1 MRTRPLRHT
10 LIPFALAAI
19 LLTGCGPE
27 QDARQ
32 QEQADRGN
40 GGNAGQASGSEAA
53 SSRASTPE
61 NTVRESTVVTGYTP
75 PEEPLSAPEPAV
87 APPVEEEPAGE
98 VIQLDAEPEGLV
110 ADAETGL
117 IAVGIR
123 DPKGLALV
131 DAESG
136 EVVRTTEQLPGA
148 PRHLGLAGPGGP
160 VLVPAEGAD
169 TLFQIGLP
177 DGEIVEETRVG
188 DLPHHADG
196 APGGRVFVINEKAST
211 ASVIEAGEVV
221 ETFET
226 PMNPGGV
233 TVTEGGLLG
242 IVGVK
247 GLALEVFEADT
258 LESLGRVDAG
268 EGPTHVQA
276 GPDERFYV
284 ADTRGDAVLVY
295 RPRPE
300 PGRIA
305 RVPLPD
311 GSPYGLD
318 VDPEREHLWVT
329 LTGQNRLVHYDIS
342 GDAPREISRYPT
354 VRQPNDVA
362 VNPADGR
369 VFVAGRANSE
379 LQVIDPGSEGS

>member
-1 MRTRPLRHT
+1 MKNRPLRQT
-10 LIPFALAAI
+10 LIPFALAAFV
-19 LLTGCGPE
+19 LAGCGSG
-27 QDARQ
+27 QDAQQ
-32 QEQADRGN
+32 QESDGQ
-40 GGNAGQASGSEAA
+40 GGGENAPQGSAPQE
-53 SSRASTPE
+53 T
-61 NTVRESTVVTGYTP
+61 TIQESTVVTGYTP
-75 PEEPLSAPEPAV
+75 PEEVLPAPEPAV
-87 APPVEEEPAGE
+87 APPVEEEPVGE

-123 DPKGLALV
+123 NPKGLALV

-136 EVVRTTEQLPGA
+136 EVVRTTEPLPGA

-169 TLFQIGLP
+169 TLFQVGLP
-177 DGEIVEETRVG
+177 DGEIVEETPVG
-188 DLPHHADG
+188 DLPHHAAG
-196 APGGRVFVINEKAST
+196 GPGGRVFVINEKAST
-211 ASVIEAGEVV
+211 ASVIESGRVV

-247 GLALEVFEADT
+247 GLALEVFESDT
-258 LESLGRVDAG
+258 LKSLGRVDAG
-268 EGPTHVQA
+268 EGPTHVEA
-276 GPDERFYV
+276 GPDGRFYV

-305 RVPLPD
+305 RVSLPD
-311 GSPYGLD
+311 GSPYGID

-329 LTGQNRLVHYDIS
+329 LTARNRLVQYDIS
-342 GDAPREISRYPT
+342 GDAPREISSYPT

-362 VNPADGR
+362 VNPTDGR
-369 VFVAGRANSE
+369 VFVGGRTNAE
-379 LQVIDPGSEGS
+379 LQIIDPGSEGS